1 MTEKKKKMFFEISPE
16 NLKIKSLLSKEF
28 LSVDI
33 MAISDILP
41 NRNKSHFTEEAMRNA
56 IPTFYEKP
64 ILGAFDTLK
73 EDYLGH
79 NTSLIHDEYGVHEDT
94 TGGRNEVPLGLIRYN
109 DRVEIIE
116 GKDGLKWISL
126 SAALWVNY
134 SYR

>member
-33 MAISDILP
+33 MAISNVLP

>member
-33 MAISDILP
+33 MAISNILP

-79 NTSLIHDEYGVHEDT
+79 NTSLIYDEYGVHEDT